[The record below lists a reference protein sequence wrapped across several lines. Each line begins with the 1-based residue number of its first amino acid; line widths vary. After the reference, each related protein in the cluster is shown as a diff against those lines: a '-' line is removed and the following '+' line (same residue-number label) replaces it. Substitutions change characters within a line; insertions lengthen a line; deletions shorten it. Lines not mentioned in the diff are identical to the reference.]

1 MTNGKAVQ
9 IQDRFSIMFL
19 KQSSGF
25 AYVMLLVAVAV
36 LSVFAAGSLQLGSQ
50 LSRQHAEQALLDVG
64 GEFQRALYSYSGT
77 TATTSTTG
85 NGGGG
90 NAAANLAR
98 GPRTL
103 EELLRDGRTASTKR
117 HLRQLYADPMTG
129 STQWG
134 VIKDPAGFI
143 LGIYSKS
150 SERPIKQTNFD
161 MLQAHFEDA
170 ESYSKWIFGLP
181 SAQYAAKTNATS
193 LP

>member
-9 IQDRFSIMFL
+9 VQDRFSIKFL

-50 LSRQHAEQALLDVG
+50 LSRQHAEQALLDIG

-77 TATTSTTG
+77 TAASV
-85 NGGGG
+85 GGV
-90 NAAANLAR
+90 NAAVNLAR

-103 EELLRDGRTASTKR
+103 EELLRDARTAGTKR
-117 HLRQLYADPMTG
+117 HLRQLYVDPMTG

-134 VIKDPAGFI
+134 VVKDPAGFI

-161 MLQAHFEDA
+161 MFQAHLEDA

-181 SAQYAAKTNATS
+181 SAQYASKTNPTS
-193 LP
+193 SP

>member
-1 MTNGKAVQ
+1 MANGKATKLQ
-9 IQDRFSIMFL
+9 ASSPPIFF

-64 GEFQRALYSYSGT
+64 GEFQRALYNYSGT
-77 TATTSTTG
+77 TAAGVGS
-85 NGGGG
+85 G

-98 GPRTL
+98 GPRTI
-103 EELLRDGRTASTKR
+103 EELLRDSRTASTKR

-129 STQWG
+129 SIQWG
-134 VIKDPAGFI
+134 VVKDPAGFI
-143 LGIYSKS
+143 LGVYSKS

-161 MLQAHFEDA
+161 LLQAHFEEAD
-170 ESYSKWIFGLP
+170 SYSKWIFGLP

-193 LP
+193 SP

>member
-9 IQDRFSIMFL
+9 LQDRFSIMFL

-77 TATTSTTG
+77 TATG

-98 GPRTL
+98 GPRTI

-181 SAQYAAKTNATS
+181 FAQYAAKTNATS
-193 LP
+193 SP

>member
-9 IQDRFSIMFL
+9 LQDRISIKFL

-50 LSRQHAEQALLDVG
+50 LSRQHAEQALLDIG

-77 TATTSTTG
+77 TAASV
-85 NGGGG
+85 GGG

-98 GPRTL
+98 GPRTI

-150 SERPIKQTNFD
+150 SERPTKQTNFD

-193 LP
+193 SP